1 MCLLFHPQEGAKF
14 KSNVLLAAI
23 APSGEEFIQIFLSS
37 SKPIS
42 RNFHWSRGF
51 PVLRVRRI
59 NCTKKNISLEME
71 CIDST
76 SKMIGTAL
84 PMHGWWLRIDWW
96 VSSRTFFPNDLYGQK
111 FIIYLAQNPIVL
123 YFWSYGNN
131 FASLKVYIYI
141 YTVSPKANCLFSTI
155 CPHEE

>member
-1 MCLLFHPQEGAKF
+1 MTRRKIIYIWQCLQVCLLFHPQEGAKF

-23 APSGEEFIQIFLSS
+23 APSGEEFWQLFLSS

-111 FIIYLAQNPIVL
+111 SSYIFEVIEIVFHQCWPGKNISPQAGPNFKIYN
-123 YFWSYGNN
+123 Y
-131 FASLKVYIYI
+131 
-141 YTVSPKANCLFSTI
+141 
-155 CPHEE
+155 